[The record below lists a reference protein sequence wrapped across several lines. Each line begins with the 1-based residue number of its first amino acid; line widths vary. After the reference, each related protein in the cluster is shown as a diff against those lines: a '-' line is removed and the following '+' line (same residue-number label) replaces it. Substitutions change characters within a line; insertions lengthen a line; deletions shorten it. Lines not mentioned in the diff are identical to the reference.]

1 MASLRGLSLSDP
13 GHADARLPA
22 SHKLVEELSVS
33 LMTVVNVYG
42 QLSSE
47 GYITAQA
54 GNGTFVAN
62 HLPHL
67 SSAAI
72 RILENHQPPA
82 VAAPFQSRFLD
93 QTFFFTGFG
102 RAIVNALGGPQ
113 PQAFWHFLIH
123 LAGIR

>member
-42 QLSSE
+42 KLSSE

-62 HLPHL
+62 HQPHL
-67 SSAAI
+67 SSTAI
-72 RILENHQPPA
+72 RILKNHQPPSA
-82 VAAPFQSRFLD
+82 AAPFQLHFLD
-93 QTFFFTGFG
+93 QTLFFSSD
-102 RAIVNALGGPQ
+102 LG
-113 PQAFWHFLIH
+113 ASS
-123 LAGIR
+123 

>member
-1 MASLRGLSLSDP
+1 MAALRGLSSSDP

-22 SHKLVEELSVS
+22 SRKLAEELFVS
-33 LMTVVNVYG
+33 LMTVMNVYG

-67 SSAAI
+67 SSSAI
-72 RILENHQPPA
+72 RILENHQPPS
-82 VAAPFQSRFLD
+82 VAFSRSNVIFSSDL
-93 QTFFFTGFG
+93 G
-102 RAIVNALGGPQ
+102 ALS
-113 PQAFWHFLIH
+113 
-123 LAGIR
+123 